1 MKNHKGFTLIE
12 VLMAIFLITV
22 GIGGSFALINRIMD
36 FSSVS
41 SDRLQ
46 AAYLAQEGIENVRNT
61 RDSNWLA
68 GNEWNLNLPS
78 GTETGLLGKFDRITT
93 ITTPEPD
100 KIVVSVEVNWQE
112 RGRDHRVVAQTE
124 LYNWR

>member
-1 MKNHKGFTLIE
+1 
-12 VLMAIFLITV
+12 MAIFLITV